1 MTLFFGIARK
11 ILIDGSFDMGDL
23 AEVIQELSHFASD
36 WTNKVR
42 KSFKDCWI
50 LMRLEF
56 VL

>member
-23 AEVIQELSHFASD
+23 VVVIQELSHFTSD

-50 LMRLEF
+50 LMR
-56 VL
+56 